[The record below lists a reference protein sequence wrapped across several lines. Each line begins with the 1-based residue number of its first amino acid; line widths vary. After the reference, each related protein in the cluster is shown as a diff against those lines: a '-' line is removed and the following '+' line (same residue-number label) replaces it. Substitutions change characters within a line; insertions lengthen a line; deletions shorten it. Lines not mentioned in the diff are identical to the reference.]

1 MDTITRQ
8 IAEYASSLAFSDL
21 DTATVQADEDVG
33 EKFAALA
40 RPVIGQT
47 RSADTLAR
55 WWRVAEA
62 PDLRP
67 LIRQLDLNP

>member
-1 MDTITRQ
+1 LGHPNNPMR
-8 IAEYASSLAFSDL
+8 
-21 DTATVQADEDVG
+21 DEHVG
-33 EKFAALA
+33 EKFTALA
-40 RPVIGQT
+40 GPVIGER

-62 PDLRP
+62 SDLRP